1 MRKFALCL
9 CAVAFRGLQSTQA
22 VCTLRQL
29 CTHVE
34 RWPSILFAPI
44 WLSHLHGV
52 GILIIVFFA
61 LFQFVCSPFWD
72 RRVNWLDCICCL
84 SILLHL
90 ISFIYYN
97 DSDFTLAPGAAAFDT
112 ILVVVNILVIICI
125 LALFFVSAAEAIFR
139 RHATF
144 KVASSVS
151 KDLVDLQANLMSCR
165 DKFCAEVESRAQKP
179 MSDIHNDFR
188 LSKSD
193 FEHAAM
199 ATLKTTETGHTATPK
214 LIESLFHVL
223 KRISQD
229 KHDSKDDAA
238 LGLKLQTVHCVTHFA
253 LPT

>member
-1 MRKFALCL
+1 M
-9 CAVAFRGLQSTQA
+9 Q
-22 VCTLRQL
+22 
-29 CTHVE
+29 
-34 RWPSILFAPI
+34 
-44 WLSHLHGV
+44 GV

-151 KDLVDLQANLMSCR
+151 KDLVDLQADLMSCR

-179 MSDIHNDFR
+179 FSDIPNDFR

-238 LGLKLQTVHCVTHFA
+238 LGLKLQTVHFVTHFA

>member
-1 MRKFALCL
+1 MHF
-9 CAVAFRGLQSTQA
+9 G
-22 VCTLRQL
+22 
-29 CTHVE
+29 
-34 RWPSILFAPI
+34 
-44 WLSHLHGV
+44 
-52 GILIIVFFA
+52 A
-61 LFQFVCSPFWD
+61 LFRLC
-72 RRVNWLDCICCL
+72 RRGNFPA
-84 SILLHL
+84 S
-90 ISFIYYN
+90 
-97 DSDFTLAPGAAAFDT
+97 
-112 ILVVVNILVIICI
+112 
-125 LALFFVSAAEAIFR
+125 
-139 RHATF
+139 HATF

-151 KDLVDLQANLMSCR
+151 KDLLDLQANLMSYR

-179 MSDIHNDFR
+179 FSDIPNDFQ

-238 LGLKLQTVHCVTHFA
+238 LGLKLQTAHFA